1 LLTDTRK
8 NQNSTERLG
17 NCISDTSLLFI
28 PFHDSSAQHSAVVF
42 YFIHLSNLLCLLTN
56 DLETDT
62 VVRASGICLSCS
74 SDLSAVFY
82 KQALRIPRCIL
93 SLLPPARNGILAN
106 ENIVHL
112 LDLPN
117 AVAGETSPLEN
128 PYTLI
133 VSFN

>member
-1 LLTDTRK
+1 MLTDTRK

-28 PFHDSSAQHSAVVF
+28 PFHDSAQHSAVVF

-62 VVRASGICLSCS
+62 VVLANGICLWCS
-74 SDLSAVFY
+74 SVLSAAFY
-82 KQALRIPRCIL
+82 KQALRNPSCIL
-93 SLLPPARNGILAN
+93 SLLLRAHNEILAN